1 MPVCANI
8 SSHKKDTMN
17 LYNISTIRLEKAL
30 TELNEILDRDFH
42 SHAYNKPEIE
52 IEGERMR
59 LMTAEIEIELLR
71 RSLPYDFIE
80 RVRGGNISTNPSVQ

>member
-1 MPVCANI
+1 M
-8 SSHKKDTMN
+8 KF
-17 LYNISTIRLEKAL
+17 L
-30 TELNEILDRDFH
+30 
-42 SHAYNKPEIE
+42 PEIE